1 MKRVRKQLDIDS
13 VSVPFNTKLKYGDI
27 CDIFG
32 LEKKGGSYITNQI
45 SELRKNYNIIKD
57 GRDYLITHRYTP
69 EEILRLQ
76 YYNNLKQH
84 VEVLLCTL
92 FTLPKLEPIKT
103 FYMKDLLEILSL
115 VNPDYYKTKFEENLQ
130 IAMDL
135 LEVKDDSLEF
145 FMNETQ
151 PMLRRLVNDALDD
164 LEDKKLITIYRI
176 PVLAKT
182 TIDDYGNKITKTH
195 ELSLDNKDIVSQD
208 ELDSLLHCFL
218 IAQYDT
224 MHELGFEKESE
235 LVKKGL
241 PTINKY
247 RGLTAK
253 KLKHDYYYYKYRL
266 TLNTAYIQNY
276 AIQDIKERNKINK
289 ACNNLVKTKILNS
302 NQGKL
307 KQVSCDDRVKY
318 IDAFIDIDN
327 DYGFRTEYD
336 KIKRQKGDQLNVQ

>member
-1 MKRVRKQLDIDS
+1 
-13 VSVPFNTKLKYGDI
+13 
-27 CDIFG
+27 
-32 LEKKGGSYITNQI
+32 
-45 SELRKNYNIIKD
+45 
-57 GRDYLITHRYTP
+57 
-69 EEILRLQ
+69 
-76 YYNNLKQH
+76 
-84 VEVLLCTL
+84 
-92 FTLPKLEPIKT
+92 
-103 FYMKDLLEILSL
+103 
-115 VNPDYYKTKFEENLQ
+115 
-130 IAMDL
+130 
-135 LEVKDDSLEF
+135 
-145 FMNETQ
+145 
-151 PMLRRLVNDALDD
+151 
-164 LEDKKLITIYRI
+164 
-176 PVLAKT
+176 
-182 TIDDYGNKITKTH
+182 
-195 ELSLDNKDIVSQD
+195 
-208 ELDSLLHCFL
+208 
-218 IAQYDT
+218 

-327 DYGFRTEYD
+327 DYGFRAEYD
-336 KIKRQKGDQLNVQ
+336 KIKRQKETNNVQ

>member
-1 MKRVRKQLDIDS
+1 MRRKRKQLDVDS
-13 VSVPFNTKLKYGDI
+13 VIVPFNTKLKYGDI
-27 CDIFG
+27 CNIFN
-32 LEKKGGSYITNQI
+32 LENKGGSYVINQI
-45 SELRKNYNIIKD
+45 SELKKTYNIIKE

-76 YYNNLKQH
+76 YYDNLKQH

-92 FTLPKLEPIKT
+92 FTLPKLETVKT

-115 VNPDYYKTKFEENLQ
+115 VNSDYYKTKFDENLQ

-164 LEDKKLITIYRI
+164 LEDKRLITIYKI
-176 PVLAKT
+176 PVLAKIT
-182 TIDDYGNKITKTH
+182 DKKGNKITIPH
-195 ELSLDNKDIVSQD
+195 ELSLDNPEIESQE
-208 ELDSLLHCFL
+208 ELDDLLKGFQE
-218 IAQYDT
+218 AQ
-224 MHELGFEKESE
+224 FEALHDMG
-235 LVKKGL
+235 LVKDSDLSAKGL

-253 KLKHDYYYYKYRL
+253 KLGHDYYYYKYRL
-266 TLNTAYIQNY
+266 ILSTKYIQNY
-276 AIQDIKERNKINK
+276 AIQDVKERNKINK
-289 ACNNLVKTKILNS
+289 ACNNLVKTKIINS

-307 KQVSCDDRVKY
+307 KQVDYNDRIKY
-318 IDAFIDIDN
+318 IDAFIDIDS
-327 DYGFRTEYD
+327 DYGFKEKYD
-336 KIKRQKGDQLNVQ
+336 EIKRSKK

>member
-45 SELRKNYNIIKD
+45 SELKKSYNIVKE

-92 FTLPKLEPIKT
+92 FTLPKLEPVKT

-130 IAMDL
+130 IAMNL

-195 ELSLDNKDIVSQD
+195 ELSLDNEDIVSQD

-224 MHELGFEKESE
+224 MHELGF
-235 LVKKGL
+235 
-241 PTINKY
+241 
-247 RGLTAK
+247 
-253 KLKHDYYYYKYRL
+253 
-266 TLNTAYIQNY
+266 
-276 AIQDIKERNKINK
+276 
-289 ACNNLVKTKILNS
+289 
-302 NQGKL
+302 
-307 KQVSCDDRVKY
+307 
-318 IDAFIDIDN
+318 
-327 DYGFRTEYD
+327 
-336 KIKRQKGDQLNVQ
+336 

>member
-1 MKRVRKQLDIDS
+1 MKRVRKQLDVDS
-13 VSVPFNTKLKYGDI
+13 VIVPFNTKLKYSEI
-27 CDIFG
+27 CNIFN
-32 LEKKGGSYITNQI
+32 LENKGGSYVTNQI
-45 SELRKNYNIIKD
+45 SELKKIYNIIKE

-76 YYNNLKQH
+76 YYDNLKKH

-92 FTLPKLEPIKT
+92 FTLPKLETVKT

-135 LEVKDDSLEF
+135 LEIKDDGLEF

-164 LEDKKLITIYRI
+164 LEDKKLITIYKI
-176 PVLAKT
+176 PVLAK
-182 TIDDYGNKITKTH
+182 IDIDERGNKITRPH
-195 ELSLDNKDIVSQD
+195 ELSLDNKEIESQD
-208 ELDSLLHCFL
+208 ELDYLLHCFL
-218 IAQYDT
+218 VAQYDT

-235 LVKKGL
+235 LVKNGL

-266 TLNTAYIQNY
+266 TLNTTYIQNY

-289 ACNNLVKTKILNS
+289 ACNNLVKSKILSS
-302 NQGKL
+302 NQGNL
-307 KQVSCDDRVKY
+307 KQVSFDDRIKY
-318 IDAFIDIDN
+318 IDAFIDIDR
-327 DYGFRTEYD
+327 DYGFRNKYD
-336 KIKRQKGDQLNVQ
+336 EIKRSKK

>member
-1 MKRVRKQLDIDS
+1 MKRIRKQLDVDS
-13 VSVPFNTKLKYGDI
+13 VVVPFNTKLKYSEI
-27 CDIFG
+27 CNIFS
-32 LEKKGGSYITNQI
+32 LENKGGSYVTNQI
-45 SELRKNYNIIKD
+45 SELKKTYNIIKE

-76 YYNNLKQH
+76 YYDNLKQH
-84 VEVLLCTL
+84 IEVLLCTV
-92 FTLPKLEPIKT
+92 FTLPKLETVKT
-103 FYMKDLLEILSL
+103 FYMKDLLEVLSL
-115 VNPDYYKTKFEENLQ
+115 VNSDYYKTKFEENLQ

-164 LEDKKLITIYRI
+164 LEDKKLITIYKI
-176 PVLAKT
+176 PVLAKIG
-182 TIDDYGNKITKTH
+182 IDEHGNKITRPH
-195 ELSLDNKDIVSQD
+195 ELSLDNKDIASQD

-218 IAQYDT
+218 VAQYDT
-224 MHELGFEKESE
+224 MHELGFEKESD

-302 NQGKL
+302 NQGNL

-327 DYGFRTEYD
+327 DYGFREKYD
-336 KIKRQKGDQLNVQ
+336 EIKRSKK

>member
-13 VSVPFNTKLKYGDI
+13 VLVPFNTKLKYSDI
-27 CDIFG
+27 CDVFG

-92 FTLPKLEPIKT
+92 FTLPKLELVKT

-164 LEDKKLITIYRI
+164 LEDKKLIIIEKI
-176 PVLAKT
+176 PVLAKI
-182 TIDDYGNKITKTH
+182 TISPQGHKITVPH
-195 ELSLDNKDIVSQD
+195 ELSLDNEDITSQD
-208 ELDSLLHCFL
+208 ELDGLLKCFM

-235 LVKKGL
+235 LRKHGL

-253 KLKHDYYYYKYRL
+253 KLNQDYYYYKYRL
-266 TLNTAYIQNY
+266 ILNTNHIQNY
-276 AIQDIKERNKINK
+276 AIQNIKERNKINK
-289 ACNNLVKTKILNS
+289 ACNNLVKDKIMNS

-307 KQVSCDDRVKY
+307 KQVSRDDKVKY
-318 IDAFIDIDN
+318 IDAFIDIDT
-327 DYGFRTEYD
+327 DYGFRVEYD
-336 KIKRQKGDQLNVQ
+336 KLKKQKGDQLNVQ

>member
-1 MKRVRKQLDIDS
+1 MRRKRKQLDVDS
-13 VSVPFNTKLKYGDI
+13 IIVPFNTKLKYGDI
-27 CDIFG
+27 CNIFN
-32 LEKKGGSYITNQI
+32 LENKGGSYVTNQI
-45 SELRKNYNIIKD
+45 SELKKTYNIIKE

-76 YYNNLKQH
+76 YYDNLKQH

-135 LEVKDDSLEF
+135 LEIKDDSLEF

-151 PMLRRLVNDALDD
+151 PMLRRLVNDALYD
-164 LEDKKLITIYRI
+164 LEDKKLIILYKI
-176 PVLAKT
+176 PVLAKI
-182 TIDDYGNKITKTH
+182 TIDDYGNKITHTT
-195 ELSLDNKDIVSQD
+195 ELSLDNKDIKSQK
-208 ELDSLLHCFL
+208 ELDYFMG
-218 IAQYDT
+218 IFQEAEYDT
-224 MHELGFEKESE
+224 MHEMGFEKEKD
-235 LVKKGL
+235 LTKNGL

-253 KLKHDYYYYKYRL
+253 KMGHDYYYHKYRL
-266 TLNTAYIQNY
+266 ILNTKYIQNY
-276 AIQDIKERNKINK
+276 SIQDVKERNRINK

-307 KQVSCDDRVKY
+307 KQVNCGDRIKY

-327 DYGFRTEYD
+327 DYQFREKYD
-336 KIKRQKGDQLNVQ
+336 ENKRSKNNVQQ